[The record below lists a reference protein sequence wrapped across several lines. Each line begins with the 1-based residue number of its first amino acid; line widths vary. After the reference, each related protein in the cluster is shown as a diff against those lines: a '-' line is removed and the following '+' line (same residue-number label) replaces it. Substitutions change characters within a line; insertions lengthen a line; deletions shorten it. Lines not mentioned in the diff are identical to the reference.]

1 MRIMMIGGGFAP
13 AKKYG
18 GPVVSMVN
26 LCNFDTT
33 SEYYVVARNHDWKNE
48 EKLVGIH
55 SGWNVFND
63 NTKVLYLGDDEHT
76 VGRYKDIV
84 SEINPDLIYING
96 FYLAHMYLP
105 AIVAAQNKKVPLL
118 IAPRG
123 TLNKNAMAIK
133 SAKKYAYCLF
143 MRCLLKKE
151 RTFFQSTSD
160 EETDRIH
167 SLLGIKPSKIYVVE
181 NVPTIP
187 NAVVNAVKKERGIV
201 RCCFFA
207 RICKKKNLL
216 GALEALQGCKENVVF
231 NIYGNIE
238 DSEYW
243 KLCERKIGEMPSNVS
258 VYYKGEYDHDSVFDL
273 MKDNHV
279 FLFPTFSE
287 NYGHV
292 IVEALL
298 ADLPVI
304 ISDQTPWNGVYA
316 NGAGYALPLKET
328 GAFTT
333 AVDNYA
339 LMDSEEFEKQ
349 RKNVHKYVRC
359 ALKLEELKNKYKSMY
374 SNVIEPSDKGF

>member
-33 SEYYVVARNHDWKNE
+33 SEYFVITRNHDWKEE

-63 NTKVLYLGDDEHT
+63 NTKVLYLEDKDHT
-76 VGRYKDIV
+76 IETYKNII
-84 SEINPDLIYING
+84 SEIEPDLIYING
-96 FYLAHMYLP
+96 FYLAHMYVP
-105 AIVAAQNKKVPLL
+105 VIIAAQKKKVPLL

-123 TLNKNAMAIK
+123 TLNKNAMALK
-133 SAKKYAYCLF
+133 SVKKYVYCSF
-143 MRCLLKKE
+143 MRFLLEKK

-160 EETDRIH
+160 EETERIH
-167 SLLGIKPSKIYVVE
+167 DLLGINQNKICVVE

-187 NAVVNAVKKERGIV
+187 NAIVNAAKKEKGII

-216 GALEALQGCKENVVF
+216 GALDILQNCKENVIF
-231 NIYGNIE
+231 NIYGNVE
-238 DSEYW
+238 DQEYW
-243 KLCERKIGEMPSNVS
+243 KLCEKKIDSMPANVS
-258 VYYKGEYDHDSVFDL
+258 VYYKGEYDHGRVFDL
-273 MKDNHV
+273 MKDNHI

-298 ADLPVI
+298 AQLPVI
-304 ISDQTPWNGVYA
+304 ISDQTPWNEVNDYK
-316 NGAGYALPLKET
+316 AGYALPLKET
-328 GAFTT
+328 GAFTA
-333 AVDNYA
+333 AVDYYA
-339 LMDSEEFEKQ
+339 AMDSIEFEEQ
-349 RKNVHKYVRC
+349 RRNVHEYVRQ
-359 ALKLEELKNKYKSMY
+359 ALQLEELKKKYNMMY
-374 SNVIEPSDKGF
+374 TKVIEPCNKEL